1 MANATVS
8 THVLDTAF
16 GKPRAGIR
24 VALFQGDHLV
34 ADGQTDDEGRIRSLG
49 NDLEPGDYR
58 LVFTL
63 AGGFFHEIALVVR
76 LESGHYHVPLLLSPF
91 GATTYRGS

>member
-1 MANATVS
+1 MANATLS

-16 GKPRAGIR
+16 GKPRAGVR
-24 VALFQGDHLV
+24 VALFQGEHLV
-34 ADGQTDDEGRIRSLG
+34 ADGETDGDGRIRSLAR
-49 NDLEPGDYR
+49 DLEPGDYR

-63 AGGFFHEIALVVR
+63 SGGFFHEIALVVR
-76 LESGHYHVPLLLSPF
+76 LENGHYHVPLLLSPF